1 MQGKSRVRP
10 GREQA
15 ACSQDFSVPS
25 VQLGASFTSLRTPEY
40 LQSRAGP
47 LRLARLHSSPCMT
60 PDKHR
65 NTEQHG
71 PGEFKL
77 LIKLNYSWK
86 QFFFFFVSLL
96 RQLARARALHLQVL
110 IARLSSWSRAIGA
123 PGAKESAQPH
133 VPISAHGQLSH
144 LSPPERPKPCWR
156 RKAKPAGRRKRAGG
170 GRRTSPLRLEL

>member
-1 MQGKSRVRP
+1 MRP

-86 QFFFFFVSLL
+86 QFFFF
-96 RQLARARALHLQVL
+96 
-110 IARLSSWSRAIGA
+110 RLSAEAAGQ
-123 PGAKESAQPH
+123 GKSA
-133 VPISAHGQLSH
+133 A
-144 LSPPERPKPCWR
+144 
-156 RKAKPAGRRKRAGG
+156 PAGFNCEAVIVEQGYRRAWCQGVCPASCPYLGTRAALSSLP
-170 GRRTSPLRLEL
+170 TQEAKTLLEAESKASGA